1 MTLTVNGVS
10 GLKGELALP
19 GDKSIS
25 HRAIILGSV
34 AEGKT
39 SIKNFP
45 TAGDCLSTVR
55 VAGELGIEVEGVGG
69 PVVTV
74 HGRGLKGLA
83 EPADVLD
90 AGNSATTA
98 RLMTGLL
105 SGQDFFSVI
114 SGDDSLKSRPM
125 GRVVEPLALM
135 GAKITGRDGGE
146 HLPLAISGT
155 SLTGLTYEMPVA
167 SAQVKSALLL
177 AGLYA
182 GGPVIVKEKRATR
195 DHTERMLEAMAA
207 AIEIR
212 EGAVTLTGGNKLKAA
227 SIDVPGDISS
237 AAFFIVAAL
246 LTKDSRLN
254 LKQVGMN
261 SGRIGILDVLKNM
274 GARISYD
281 KMSLKN
287 KEPRADI
294 LVESSPLKSAKI
306 DKSIVPRLIDELPV
320 FAVAATQAE
329 GKSVISG
336 AGELRVKETDR
347 LRAVAENLTAM
358 GADVSEK
365 KDGLEITGPTRLK
378 GARIKTYGDHRVAMA
393 FIVAGLIAEGDTVID
408 DDKCIDISFPDFTRM
423 LKSVAG

>member
-1 MTLTVNGVS
+1 MSLIVNAVS

-25 HRAIILGSV
+25 HRAIILGSI

-55 VAGELGIEVEGVGG
+55 VVGELGVEVEGVGG

-74 HGRGLKGLA
+74 HGKGLKGLT
-83 EPADVLD
+83 EPVDVLD

-114 SGDDSLKSRPM
+114 SGDTSLRSRPM
-125 GRVVEPLALM
+125 GRVVEPLKLM
-135 GAKITGRDGGE
+135 GAKITGRDGDE

-155 SLTGLTYEMPVA
+155 SLACLTYEMPVA

-177 AGLYA
+177 AGLS
-182 GGPVIVKEKRATR
+182 GSGPVIVKEKRPTR
-195 DHTERMLEAMAA
+195 DHTERMLEAFQA
-207 AIEIR
+207 AIEEK
-212 EGAVTLTGGNKLKAA
+212 EGAVTLTGGSKLKAV

-237 AAFFIVAAL
+237 AAFFIVATL
-246 LTKDSRLN
+246 LTKDSHLN

-261 SGRIGILDVLKNM
+261 SGRIGLLDVLKNM
-274 GARISYD
+274 GARISYGN
-281 KMSLKN
+281 MSLKN

-294 LVESSPLKSAKI
+294 LVKSSPLRAGKI
-306 DKSIVPRLIDELPV
+306 DKTSVPRLVDELPV

-347 LRAVAENLTAM
+347 LRAVAENLAAM

-365 KDGLEITGPTRLK
+365 KDGLEITGPTPLK
-378 GARIKTYGDHRVAMA
+378 GARIKTYDDHRIAMA

-408 DDKCIDISFPDFTRM
+408 NDSCIDISFPDFTRM

>member
-1 MTLTVNGVS
+1 
-10 GLKGELALP
+10 
-19 GDKSIS
+19 
-25 HRAIILGSV
+25 
-34 AEGKT
+34 
-39 SIKNFP
+39 
-45 TAGDCLSTVR
+45 
-55 VAGELGIEVEGVGG
+55 
-69 PVVTV
+69 
-74 HGRGLKGLA
+74 
-83 EPADVLD
+83 
-90 AGNSATTA
+90 
-98 RLMTGLL
+98 L
-105 SGQDFFSVI
+105 SGQDFFTVI
-114 SGDDSLKSRPM
+114 SGDDSLRSRPM

-155 SLTGLTYEMPVA
+155 SLAGLTYEMPVA

-182 GGPVIVKEKRATR
+182 GEPVIVKEKRPTR
-195 DHTERMLEAMAA
+195 DHTERMLEAFAA

-212 EGAVTLTGGNKLKAA
+212 EGAVTLTGGSKLKAV

-246 LTKDSRLN
+246 LTKNSRLN

-261 SGRIGILDVLKNM
+261 SGRIGLLDVLKNM

-281 KMSLKN
+281 NMSLKN
-287 KEPRADI
+287 KEPRADM
-294 LVESSPLKSAKI
+294 LVESSQLKAAKI
-306 DKSIVPRLIDELPV
+306 DKTSVPRLVDELPV

-329 GKSVISG
+329 GKSLITG

-347 LRAVAENLTAM
+347 LRAVAENLAAM

-365 KDGLEITGPTRLK
+365 NDGLEITGPTRLK
-378 GARIKTYGDHRVAMA
+378 GARIKTYSDHRIAMA

-408 DDKCIDISFPDFTRM
+408 DDSCIDISFPDFTRM